1 MHDKQTQLRAE
12 YQFRINRVLDYI
24 EANLGSN
31 LTLAELAEVALFSP
45 YHFHRLFRAMVG
57 ETPNQ
62 FVQRV
67 RLEKAA
73 ALLLNNRARAV
84 TEVALNCGFSSSAT
98 FARAFREKFG
108 LTASQWREC
117 RGHRECERPIDSKN
131 CKTDS
136 KQWKTLRNWR
146 KDYDVVSLYSS
157 DISNHLLWRVTM
169 KSDQKEALQFNAEV
183 KELPNMTVAYVRHV
197 GPYQGDV
204 ELFGRLIGKLCTWAG
219 SRGLLGR
226 PGSKLMSVYHDAP
239 EITDESKLRL
249 SVCMTVPEET
259 PVDGEIGKMVING
272 GTYAVGHFEMND
284 DQYEEAWNAL
294 MGAWLP
300 ESGYQPADGLC
311 FEDYLNDPKDH
322 PEGKHIVD
330 IHIPVKPL

>member
-1 MHDKQTQLRAE
+1 MYSKQAQLRAE
-12 YQFRINRVLDYI
+12 YQSRINRVFDYI

-31 LTLAELAEVALFSP
+31 LTLSELAAVAMFSP

-57 ETPNQ
+57 ETPSQ

-73 ALLLNNRARAV
+73 ALLLNNLVRSV
-84 TEVALNCGFSSSAT
+84 TEVALECGFSSSAT
-98 FARAFREKFG
+98 FARAFRDKFG
-108 LTASQWREC
+108 LTASEWREC
-117 RGHRECERPIDSKN
+117 KGQIERKN
-131 CKTDS
+131 CKTNS
-136 KQWKTLRNWR
+136 KQEQMLRNWR
-146 KDYDVVSLYSS
+146 QEYDVVALYSS
-157 DISNHLLWRVTM
+157 DTSNHLLWRLTM
-169 KSDQKEALQFNAEV
+169 KSSYKEDLKFDVEV
-183 KELPNMTVAYVRHV
+183 KELPDMTVAYVRHV
-197 GPYQGDV
+197 GPYQGDS
-204 ELFGRLIGKLCTWAG
+204 ELFGRLFNQLCTWAG
-219 SRGLLGR
+219 PRGLMGR
-226 PGSKLMSVYHDAP
+226 PGSKLMSVYHDSP

-249 SVCMTVPEET
+249 SVCMTVPEDT
-259 PVDGEIGKMVING
+259 QVDGEIGKMVINA
-272 GTYAVGHFEMND
+272 GTYAVGHFTINS

-311 FEDYLNDPKDH
+311 FEDYLNDPKEH

>member
-1 MHDKQTQLRAE
+1 MYDKQTQLRVE
-12 YQFRINRVLDYI
+12 YQFRINRVFDYI

-31 LTLAELAEVALFSP
+31 LTLSELAEAAMFSP

-73 ALLLNNRARAV
+73 ALLLNNLARSI
-84 TEVALNCGFSSSAT
+84 TEVALECGFSSSAT
-98 FARAFREKFG
+98 FARAFRDKFG
-108 LTASQWREC
+108 LTASEWRDC
-117 RGHRECERPIDSKN
+117 KGQIERKH
-131 CKTDS
+131 CKANS
-136 KQWKTLRNWR
+136 KQGQMLRNWR
-146 KDYDVVSLYSS
+146 KEYDVVALYSS
-157 DISNHLLWRVTM
+157 DTSNHLLWRLTM
-169 KSDQKEALQFNAEV
+169 KSGYKGNLKFDVEV
-183 KELPNMTVAYVRHV
+183 KELPDMTIAYVRHV
-197 GPYQGDV
+197 GPYKGDS
-204 ELFGRLIGKLCTWAG
+204 ELFGRLFSQLCTWAG
-219 SRGLLGR
+219 PRGLMGR
-226 PGSKLMSVYHDAP
+226 PGSKLMSVYHDSP

-249 SVCMTVPEET
+249 SVCMTVPEDT
-259 PVDGEIGKMVING
+259 QVNGEIGKMVISA
-272 GTYAVGHFEMND
+272 GTYAVGHFTINS

-311 FEDYLNDPKDH
+311 FEDYLNDPNEH